1 MKEQTNRNPIL
12 PLTDE
17 QRRAA
22 LDKAMRVRA
31 ERMQLKRDLKQGL
44 VTARQAFEM
53 SDGGMEAA
61 SGMRVEQLIMAL
73 PDHGKAKAAAI
84 MRKLDIS
91 PSRRL
96 RGVGARQRL
105 ALLEHIEGA
114 DR

>member
-1 MKEQTNRNPIL
+1 MKDQANRYPIP

-73 PDHGKAKAAAI
+73 PDHGKAKSAAI
-84 MRKLDIS
+84 MRKLEIS

-96 RGVGARQRL
+96 RGVGARQRI
-105 ALLEHIEGA
+105 ALLDYIEGA

>member
-1 MKEQTNRNPIL
+1 MTNRYPIP
-12 PLTDE
+12 PLTDD

-22 LDKAMRVRA
+22 LAKASRIRA

-84 MRKLDIS
+84 MRKLDII
-91 PSRRL
+91 PGRRL
-96 RGVGARQRL
+96 RGVGVRQRL
-105 ALLEHIEGA
+105 ALLECVEGA
-114 DR
+114 ER

>member
-1 MKEQTNRNPIL
+1 MTDKTNRHPIP
-12 PLTDE
+12 PLTDD

-22 LDKAMRVRA
+22 LKKAMRVRA

-44 VTARQAFEM
+44 VTARQAFEL
-53 SDGGMEAA
+53 SDKGMEAA
-61 SGMRVEQLIMAL
+61 SGMRIEQLIMAL

-84 MRKLDIS
+84 MRKLDII

-96 RGVGARQRL
+96 RGVGVRQRL
-105 ALLEHIEGA
+105 ALLECVEEA

>member
-1 MKEQTNRNPIL
+1 MTSRYPIP

-22 LDKAMRVRA
+22 LDKAMCIRA
-31 ERMQLKRDLKQGL
+31 ERMQLKLDLKQGL
-44 VTARQAFEM
+44 VTARQAFEL
-53 SDGGMEAA
+53 SDKGMEAA
-61 SGMRVEQLIMAL
+61 SGMRVEHLIMAL
-73 PDHGKAKAAAI
+73 PGHGKAKAAAI

-96 RGVGARQRL
+96 RGVGVRQRL
-105 ALLEHIEGA
+105 ALLEYIEGA

>member
-1 MKEQTNRNPIL
+1 MTEQKNRNPIP

-44 VTARQAFEM
+44 VTVRQAFEL
-53 SDGGMEAA
+53 SDKGMDAA

-96 RGVGARQRL
+96 RGIGVRQRL
-105 ALLEHIEGA
+105 ALLECVEGGG
-114 DR
+114 R

>member
-1 MKEQTNRNPIL
+1 MREQTNRNPIP
-12 PLTDE
+12 PLTDDE
-17 QRRAA
+17 RRAA
-22 LDKAMRVRA
+22 LKKAMRVRA

-53 SDGGMEAA
+53 SDKGMEAA

-84 MRKLDIS
+84 MRKLEIS

-96 RGVGARQRL
+96 RGVGVRQRL
-105 ALLEHIEGA
+105 ALLEYVEGGG
-114 DR
+114 R

>member
-1 MKEQTNRNPIL
+1 MTDQSKRHPI
-12 PLTDE
+12 PSLTDD

-22 LDKAMRVRA
+22 LAKASRIRA

-84 MRKLDIS
+84 MRKLEIS
-91 PSRRL
+91 PGRRL
-96 RGVGARQRL
+96 RGVGVRQRL
-105 ALLEHIEGA
+105 ALLECVEGA